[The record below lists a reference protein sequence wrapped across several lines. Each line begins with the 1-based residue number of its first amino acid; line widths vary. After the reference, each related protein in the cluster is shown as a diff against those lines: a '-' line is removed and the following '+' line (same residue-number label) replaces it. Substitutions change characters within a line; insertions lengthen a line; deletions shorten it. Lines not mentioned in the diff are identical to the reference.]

1 MKLVVAEAAGIWE
14 ASDQMEGEDEPHHA
28 SAKREIAMAA
38 RATIELFGN
47 GAIAKTKERL
57 SEVEAEGSTQS
68 IEYWQQL
75 LEEVERLHR
84 RRHAF

>member
-1 MKLVVAEAAGIWE
+1 M
-14 ASDQMEGEDEPHHA
+14 EDEEEPRHA
-28 SAKREIAMAA
+28 SAKREISMAA

-57 SEVEAEGSTQS
+57 SEVEAEGTEQS
-68 IEYWQQL
+68 IGYWRQL

-84 RRHAF
+84 RRHKY